1 MKIFGAIFLLILL
14 ALVAFI
20 IYTPGKEIQ
29 LNTGPEFEYAGLSD
43 VKNGEYKK
51 LREYITLSDGTKLAI
66 TSLVPTNSDQEEFP
80 VILMYS
86 PYTSSLVVPGM
97 SWIDRL
103 GSKYY
108 IGQWGPVYESIDFNR
123 LNVFTSNGYAIAF
136 VDMRGT
142 GSSTGY
148 SGPFDTAFKN
158 DAEEILAW
166 IAEQPWS
173 NQKIGMMG
181 QSYLG
186 WSQFA
191 AASTKSPYLK
201 CIVPEVI
208 FFNLYSEAV
217 RPGGILAQRWLT
229 EYSTRT
235 IELNNRNLWNTL
247 YDIPSYPSEPVID
260 EDGDGILYDEVPVLI
275 ENDLNAYPDRMQY
288 ADGNKRRESPYVSL
302 TKEHEKNIWPK
313 EVANSINY
321 IDDKVDYYGD
331 VKMLS
336 ESSVDLMIKNLQ
348 ETQIPVLILGGFFDG
363 FSKGSVQ
370 SFASLKDTNPVYL
383 FMDPRFHL
391 GLTYEYWKWMEVKH
405 NTSHQRISTQLQF
418 FDRYLKGKENGL
430 ETSPPV
436 KIYTAFD
443 GWKFYDS
450 WPPKEAS
457 PVKYNLGQNN
467 LMTEE
472 QQEDTVYSYDVDF
485 THSSSYGPKRFNPQL
500 MYMYTD
506 SLMTRNEQDKKCLVF
521 ETEVLNDSVTITGSP
536 IVNLYVS
543 SDQVNSDVYVY
554 LSDVDT
560 LGVVYYVAEGKMRAG
575 WHKLYDNDQMV
586 NGLYDVKPELP
597 WHSYKEEDYDET
609 PFANDSIIN
618 LKFDMQPQ
626 AWKFRPGHKIRI
638 SIAGADYT
646 NYEFNP
652 AISADNTLENC
663 KPTSLD
669 IHTGKKYNSYI
680 ELPIIK

>member
-1 MKIFGAIFLLILL
+1 M
-14 ALVAFI
+14 
-20 IYTPGKEIQ
+20 
-29 LNTGPEFEYAGLSD
+29 
-43 VKNGEYKK
+43 
-51 LREYITLSDGTKLAI
+51 
-66 TSLVPTNSDQEEFP
+66 
-80 VILMYS
+80 
-86 PYTSSLVVPGM
+86 
-97 SWIDRL
+97 
-103 GSKYY
+103 
-108 IGQWGPVYESIDFNR
+108 
-123 LNVFTSNGYAIAF
+123 
-136 VDMRGT
+136 
-142 GSSTGY
+142 
-148 SGPFDTAFKN
+148 
-158 DAEEILAW
+158 
-166 IAEQPWS
+166 
-173 NQKIGMMG
+173 
-181 QSYLG
+181 
-186 WSQFA
+186 
-191 AASTKSPYLK
+191 
-201 CIVPEVI
+201 
-208 FFNLYSEAV
+208 
-217 RPGGILAQRWLT
+217 
-229 EYSTRT
+229 
-235 IELNNRNLWNTL
+235 
-247 YDIPSYPSEPVID
+247 
-260 EDGDGILYDEVPVLI
+260 
-275 ENDLNAYPDRMQY
+275 
-288 ADGNKRRESPYVSL
+288 SL

-331 VKMLS
+331 VQMLS
-336 ESSVDLMIKNLQ
+336 NSSVDLMIKNLR

-363 FSKGSVQ
+363 FSKGSIQ

-405 NTSHQRISTQLQF
+405 NTSHQRLSTQLQF

-457 PVKYNLGQNN
+457 PLTYNLGQNN
-467 LMTEE
+467 LLTEA

-626 AWKFRPGHKIRI
+626 AWKFRPGHKIRL

-652 AISADNTLENC
+652 AISVDNTLENC
-663 KPTSLD
+663 KPTTLD